1 VIDVRRHFPVLLT
14 ALLIL
19 AARCGP
25 PPGGGGTT
33 PAGKNPVVE
42 SGGGEASGNLPDI
55 TLERV
60 DGQGTVRL
68 HTLAKDKVVI
78 VVFWSTFC
86 DSCKSE
92 LVALKT
98 LYGEYEAKGLEVLAV
113 SMDKPDTASDVL
125 SDVHKYSLPYVVAFD
140 TESRASGSL
149 NPTNAQPFTVVIDR
163 EMNIVFTHESYLP
176 GDLDRIKEVVL
187 GALEP

>member
-1 VIDVRRHFPVLLT
+1 VIAVRCAFSLLT
-14 ALLIL
+14 LALLIHS
-19 AARCGP
+19 AGCGP
-25 PPGGGGTT
+25 SPGGGGTT
-33 PAGKNPVVE
+33 PAGKTPVADD
-42 SGGGEASGNLPDI
+42 GDREAGGNLPDI

-60 DGQGTVRL
+60 DGQGSIRL
-68 HTLAKDKVVI
+68 HALAKDKVVVI
-78 VVFWSTFC
+78 VFWSTFC

-98 LYGEYEAKGLEVLAV
+98 LYGECSAKGLEVLAV

-125 SDVHKYSLPYVVAFD
+125 SDVNKYSLPYVVAFD

-149 NPTNAQPFTVVIDR
+149 NPANAQPFTVVIDR
-163 EMNIVFTHESYLP
+163 EMNVVFTHESYLP

-187 GALEP
+187 GAL